1 MSEKIGVKR
10 WYTVQVMSGQ
20 ENRVVESL
28 TNRHQ
33 RNLDNGVDD
42 GMEELLLPTKKV
54 IERKDKK
61 EYVRQ
66 QKSFPGYVFVCA
78 RIYDETGRVIPEFW
92 QFIKDTKG
100 VINFMGGESPIPLS
114 DDEVSHLLQ
123 VEEDSDKPMPT
134 KNWKVGDVVV
144 VKDGAFESLEGVVD
158 SVDEERHRLKVSLT
172 IFGRSTICDVHLWQ
186 LEASEE
192 PRG

>member
-66 QKSFPGYVFVCA
+66 QKQQY
-78 RIYDETGRVIPEFW
+78 
-92 QFIKDTKG
+92 
-100 VINFMGGESPIPLS
+100 
-114 DDEVSHLLQ
+114 LLVLQ
-123 VEEDSDKPMPT
+123 QWHFQQQQS
-134 KNWKVGDVVV
+134 WY
-144 VKDGAFESLEGVVD
+144 
-158 SVDEERHRLKVSLT
+158 RL
-172 IFGRSTICDVHLWQ
+172 
-186 LEASEE
+186 
-192 PRG
+192 

>member
-66 QKSFPGYVFVCA
+66 QKSFPGLRPHLRRDRSRHPRVLAVHQGHQGCHQLH
-78 RIYDETGRVIPEFW
+78 GRRVAH
-92 QFIKDTKG
+92 
-100 VINFMGGESPIPLS
+100 SPL
-114 DDEVSHLLQ
+114 
-123 VEEDSDKPMPT
+123 
-134 KNWKVGDVVV
+134 
-144 VKDGAFESLEGVVD
+144 
-158 SVDEERHRLKVSLT
+158 RR
-172 IFGRSTICDVHLWQ
+172 
-186 LEASEE
+186 
-192 PRG
+192 

>member
-20 ENRVVESL
+20 EQRVVESL

-33 RNLDNGVDD
+33 RNLDNGIDD

-61 EYVRQ
+61 ERVRQ
-66 QKSFPGYVFVCA
+66 QKSFPGYVFICA

-100 VINFMGGESPIPLS
+100 VINFMGSESPIPLS
-114 DDEVSHLLQ
+114 DDEVAHLRQ
-123 VEEDSDKPMPT
+123 AEEDADKPMPAMS
-134 KNWKVGDVVV
+134 WKVGDVVV
-144 VKDGAFESLEGVVD
+144 VHGGPFESIEGGVD
-158 SVDEERHRLKVSLT
+158 SADDERQRLKVNVT
-172 IFGRSTICDVHLWQ
+172 IFGRSTICDVSFWQ
-186 LEASEE
+186 VEAAEE